1 MGPVAGVAIVVL
13 VFDLTGLN
21 CKIGSSGKKLIKFP
35 LKLDLKFYLGLNCKV
50 GSFAKKLIKFHLKLD
65 LKWYFVT
72 KTVLTYWERN
82 VLRSLVQFLKQNAFL
97 IISQKHQNNQ
107 NSNGKKM
114 YLETYRKKIQKRN
127 SLCGKMRFLFGVQV
141 PRDIGQ
147 TKLRKDYI
155 RNFQIYAFGS
165 HV

>member
-35 LKLDLKFYLGLNCKV
+35 LKLDLKWYLGLNCKV

-82 VLRSLVQFLKQNAFL
+82 VLRSLAQFLKQNAFL
-97 IISQKHQNNQ
+97 IIS
-107 NSNGKKM
+107 
-114 YLETYRKKIQKRN
+114 
-127 SLCGKMRFLFGVQV
+127 
-141 PRDIGQ
+141 
-147 TKLRKDYI
+147 
-155 RNFQIYAFGS
+155 
-165 HV
+165 

>member
-35 LKLDLKFYLGLNCKV
+35 LKLDLKWYLGLNCKV

-82 VLRSLVQFLKQNAFL
+82 VSTIFETECFFNHFLETSEQLEFKWKKNVFRNLQEKNIEKKLPVWQDEISLLEYRSLGTLARQSYAK
-97 IISQKHQNNQ
+97 II
-107 NSNGKKM
+107 
-114 YLETYRKKIQKRN
+114 
-127 SLCGKMRFLFGVQV
+127 
-141 PRDIGQ
+141 
-147 TKLRKDYI
+147 
-155 RNFQIYAFGS
+155 
-165 HV
+165 